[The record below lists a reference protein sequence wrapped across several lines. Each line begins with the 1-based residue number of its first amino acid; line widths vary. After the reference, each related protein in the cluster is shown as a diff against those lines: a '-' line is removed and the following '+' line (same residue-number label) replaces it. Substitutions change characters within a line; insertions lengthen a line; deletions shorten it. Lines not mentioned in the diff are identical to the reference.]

1 MGGPCCPMEEG
12 YPHCPAKNLYCQI
25 RGPSAASINDTRCL
39 EIGGC
44 GHEGQPICEHSYATA
59 QRKTVVHYRRLC
71 RHSSC
76 LVAIV
81 KTALSQIRQLM
92 RGSQLGPPYRRER
105 RHPAGLDAFR
115 QSSFWP
121 AG

>member
-12 YPHCPAKNLYCQI
+12 YPHCPAKILYCQI

-59 QRKTVVHYRRLC
+59 QTKTVVHYRRLC
-71 RHSSC
+71 RHSSY

-81 KTALSQIRQLM
+81 KTALSQNQATYARQPARTSL
-92 RGSQLGPPYRRER
+92 QER
-105 RHPAGLDAFR
+105 ASP
-115 QSSFWP
+115 SCWP
-121 AG
+121 